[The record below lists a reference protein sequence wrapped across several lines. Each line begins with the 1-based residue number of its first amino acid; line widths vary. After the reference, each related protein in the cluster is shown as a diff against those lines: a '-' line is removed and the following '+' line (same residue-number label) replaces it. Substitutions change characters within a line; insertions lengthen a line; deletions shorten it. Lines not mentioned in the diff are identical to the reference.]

1 MMRRHG
7 FTLIELLVV
16 IAIIAILAA
25 ILFPVFAQAREKGRQ
40 ATCASNMNQ
49 LGKAILMYAADNEE
63 VLVPS
68 RLVPQNNPN
77 HPGVKIWQELVAPYV
92 KNIDVY
98 FCPNGRRFDGG
109 VFIPSWATRGW
120 PSIGYNAHISGWY
133 WVGGGLPNNPD
144 ETLMVPNRSMLKKPA
159 QFVLLADSP
168 NGPTGAPQNC
178 RGYLTDNNWYGG
190 CSGDGTGRQHRTDI
204 TSYVGVGIMARH
216 SNGLNL
222 GFADG
227 HTRWLRLEQVLP
239 YTPQQY
245 QAIYGNR
252 PCRFVDEY
260 RDFNPAKTHWLIF
273 NACNPD

>member
-1 MMRRHG
+1 MRRDG

-25 ILFPVFAQAREKGRQ
+25 ILFPVFAQAREKARQ
-40 ATCASNMNQ
+40 STCASNTNQ
-49 LGKAILMYAADNEE
+49 LGKAILMYAGDHEE
-63 VLVPS
+63 VLPPS
-68 RLVPQNNPN
+68 RLVPGNNPN
-77 HPGVKIWQELVAPYV
+77 DPGVKIWQELVAPYV
-92 KNIDVY
+92 KSVDVY
-98 FCPNGRRFDGG
+98 FCPNGRPVVGG
-109 VFIPSWATRGW
+109 PFVPNWANRGW

-133 WVGGGLPNNPD
+133 WTGGGLPGNPD
-144 ETLMVPNRSMLKKPA
+144 ETLMVPNRSMIKKPA

-190 CSGDGTGRQHRTDI
+190 CSGDGTGRQQRTDI
-204 TSYVGVGIMARH
+204 TSYIGVGIMARH
-216 SNGLNL
+216 SGGLNL
-222 GFADG
+222 GMADG
-227 HTRWLRLEQVLP
+227 HTKWFRIEQVLP

-273 NACNPD
+273 NTCNPD

>member
-1 MMRRHG
+1 MMRRG

-25 ILFPVFAQAREKGRQ
+25 ILFPVFAQAREKARQ
-40 ATCASNMNQ
+40 STCASNNNQ
-49 LGKAILMYAADNEE
+49 LTKAILMYSSDNEE

-68 RLVPQNNPN
+68 LIAPGDNPN
-77 HPGVKIWQELVAPYV
+77 SPGVRIWQELVAPYV
-92 KNIDVY
+92 KSVDVY
-98 FCPNGRRFDGG
+98 YCPSGRQAPRTSSA
-109 VFIPSWATRGW
+109 PNWAMRGW
-120 PSIGYNAHISGWY
+120 PSIGYNGHMAVWY
-133 WVGGGLPNNPD
+133 WVGAGLPNNPD
-144 ETLMVPNRSMLKKPA
+144 ETRIVPYRSMIKKPA

-168 NGPTGAPQNC
+168 NGDTNAPYNC

-190 CSGDGTGRQHRTDI
+190 CRGDSTGRLHRTDI
-204 TSYVGVGIMARH
+204 TSHVGIGIMARH
-216 SNGLNL
+216 SGGLNL

-227 HTRWLRLEQVLP
+227 HTKWFRLEQVLP

-260 RDFNPAKTHWLIF
+260 RDFNPGKTHWVIF
-273 NACNPD
+273 NTCNPD